1 MVTYERLLLQLLH
14 CSERITVLSMV
25 SIRIDIVFLNFQQV
39 QKLTSLLDTVVVNA
53 WKANIELTCSKNVLN
68 VVTGD

>member
-25 SIRIDIVFLNFQQV
+25 SIRIDMVFLNFQQV
-39 QKLTSLLDTVVVNA
+39 QKLTSSLDTVVVNA
-53 WKANIELTCSKNVLN
+53 
-68 VVTGD
+68 